1 MMETGKSMT
10 TYQDPSTELGFEEGW
25 ELSQGLS
32 QDLRNYN
39 DLENMETGKFLST
52 LGVLNDEGG
61 L

>member
-1 MMETGKSMT
+1 MP
-10 TYQDPSTELGFEEGW
+10 YFEKGW

-52 LGVLNDEGG
+52 LGVFNDEGG